1 MLNQISTG
9 TVLWVAVG
17 SCKVS
22 KVCVRGTMPRVC
34 LYEASVYCFAWLH
47 KQTGQ
52 GGKCMSSTVSSRR
65 QEPAQWGNKV

>member
-22 KVCVRGTMPRVC
+22 KVCVKGTMPCVC
-34 LYEASVYCFAWLH
+34 FYEAIVYCFAWLLE
-47 KQTGQ
+47 QTGQ
-52 GGKCMSSTVSSRR
+52 GGS
-65 QEPAQWGNKV
+65 A